1 MLKKKIINKKVTLK
15 IIWKWLIQLKPIHA
29 HNAWNSGQIQTS
41 SWERNSI
48 VKLTHASGFC
58 VGPSKWPLQARMGF
72 ETREREKQKKLTV
85 NAIIAY
91 GTIFTVFVKLTFA
104 LSIAH
109 VFCNYTELSILT
121 NINDCN
127 HVIGSA
133 VYGLG
138 TRFF

>member
-1 MLKKKIINKKVTLK
+1 MVDISGKLPAAVFSFLLASMLVAPKIVSNICCC
-15 IIWKWLIQLKPIHA
+15 IHEGTVL
-29 HNAWNSGQIQTS
+29 N
-41 SWERNSI
+41 ESI
-48 VKLTHASGFC
+48 
-58 VGPSKWPLQARMGF
+58 
-72 ETREREKQKKLTV
+72 V